1 MINILKDNMNENDYQ
16 AFLIDYNSLYKQKND
31 KKLWRLSMSSKKGS
45 VPYIKE
51 FFDTLGNKFN
61 YIAYR
66 NSVQSNKDIFYLI
79 IGYYQINRNS
89 DDIKECLRLH
99 YTIETYIAF
108 MVEWILFNEIK
119 ANTNF
124 RVYQNKILDTEK
136 KADLLCNSIYYQ
148 IKNKSFIYD
157 SDNTGSLIEAYRK
170 ANNRLFFI
178 FYTIEEDNIYICAVN
193 NKPFMFIDEIDDFT
207 FVYNYG
213 LINIKDFIKYLK

>member
-1 MINILKDNMNENDYQ
+1 MINILKQNMSESDFE
-16 AFLIDYNSLYKQKND
+16 AFIIDYDSLYKQKNN
-31 KKLWRLSMSSKKGS
+31 KKLWRLAMSSKRGS

-51 FFDTLGNKFN
+51 FFDTISDKYN

-66 NSVQSNKDIFYLI
+66 NSVQSNKDIFYII
-79 IGYYQINRNS
+79 IGYYQIERNA

-108 MVEWILFNEIK
+108 MVEWILFSEIK
-119 ANTNF
+119 ANTNY
-124 RVYQNKILDTEK
+124 RVYQNKMLDTEK

-157 SDNTGSLIEAYRK
+157 SDNTGNLIEAYKK

-178 FYTIEEDNIYICAVN
+178 FYTTEEDNIYICAVN
-193 NKPFMFIDEIDDFT
+193 NKPFLFIDEIDDFS
-207 FVYNYG
+207 FIYDYS